1 MGVTHHRR
9 RAPVRRREPT
19 ALPRERADSPTI
31 SVIIPTL
38 NEARNLLHVLPRVPD
53 WVSEVIVV
61 DGFSNDESVQVAL
74 ESRDDVTVLL
84 TRVRGKGAAMRAG
97 FQAATGDIVVALD
110 ADGSTDPGELA
121 AFVGLLISGA
131 DVVMGSRF
139 AVGGG
144 TEDMELYRRAG
155 NWALT
160 RLVRVAFGGRFSDLC
175 YGYVAF
181 WRDML
186 PLLDGPFTGFE
197 VETVLH
203 IRAVRAGLRI
213 AEVPSF
219 EAKRIWGI
227 SNLRTMR
234 DGARVLSSIV
244 SEWNRNRAEP
254 LVVEP
259 AYLDLLRSER
269 PGAQR
274 ASAPPWRVMAEPAS
288 TLEELA

>member
-1 MGVTHHRR
+1 MRR
-9 RAPVRRREPT
+9 HETVLENRAVLDGRDRAEAIPT
-19 ALPRERADSPTI
+19 V
-31 SVIIPTL
+31 SVVIPTL
-38 NEARNLLHVLPRVPD
+38 NEARNLVHVLPRVPD
-53 WVSEVIVV
+53 WVMEVIIV
-61 DGFSNDESVQVAL
+61 DGHSHDESVQVAL

-84 TRVRGKGAAMRAG
+84 ARTRGKGAAMRAG
-97 FQAATGDIVVALD
+97 FQAARGDIVVALD

-121 AFVGLLISGA
+121 AFVGLLIAGA

-144 TEDMELYRRAG
+144 TEDMELFRRAG

-160 RLVRVAFGGRFSDLC
+160 RLVRVAFGSRFSDLC

-181 WRDML
+181 WRDVL
-186 PLLDGPFTGFE
+186 PLIDGPFTGFE

-219 EAKRIWGI
+219 EARRIWGM

-234 DGARVLSSIV
+234 DGARVLRSIV
-244 SEWNRNRAEP
+244 SEWRRNRAEP

-259 AYLDLLRSER
+259 AHLDLLRSQR
-269 PGAQR
+269 PDGQR
-274 ASAPPWRVMAEPAS
+274 ASFPPWGVEPLPAGS
-288 TLEELA
+288 LEELA